1 MNTAINTKKN
11 PSKYFYLTA
20 FCVYINYFVHGMG
33 ASILAQ
39 NSSSLQSLWHTDAA
53 AVLYVIS
60 ALGIGRFI
68 ALPFSGVMSDKL
80 GRKKAILVGVV
91 FYIAFFGGILLAPNA
106 QIGFMVALLAGV
118 ANSFL
123 DSGCIPAVMEI
134 LTESTGFASILTK
147 LFISV
152 GQYALPLI
160 IGFLV
165 GNNMYFGYSFI
176 LCIAILVI
184 NSLFLLRMPFPQME
198 GTKKS
203 SKKEE
208 VKVEETVKSNFFIEG
223 IALIAIGFTS
233 TATFQIFLNVNKTF
247 GIDVVGMSEVAAG
260 KIQSN
265 YALGSICAVLLTAV
279 LVKKLIKPVR
289 FLFIYPLI
297 SLITLVAMFM
307 IRTEAICTI
316 GGFVVGFSAA
326 GGVLQLAVSTMSD
339 LFPVSKGK
347 ITSMVMMASS
357 IATFSVTAIAGV
369 VTQTMGT
376 EDTLLLAAI
385 VTAVGVLLSIVVN
398 VRYNQL
404 SRLKAKL
411 K

>member
-1 MNTAINTKKN
+1 MNSNLDVRKTA
-11 PSKYFYLTA
+11 SKSFYLTA
-20 FCVYINYFVHGMG
+20 FCIYVNYFVHGMG

-39 NSSSLQSLWHTDAA
+39 NSTSLQRLWSTDAA
-53 AVLYVIS
+53 AVLYVVS
-60 ALGIGRFI
+60 ALGIGRLI

-80 GRKKAILVGVV
+80 GRKKTILLGVV
-91 FYIAFFGGILLAPNA
+91 FYIVFFGGILVAPNA
-106 QIGFMVALLAGV
+106 QIGFVIALFAGI

-184 NSLFLLRMPFPQME
+184 NSLFLMRMPFPQME
-198 GTKKS
+198 AVKKS
-203 SKKEE
+203 SEKEE
-208 VKVEETVKSNFFIEG
+208 TQVKETVKSNFFIEG

-279 LVKKLIKPVR
+279 LVKKLIKPAR

-297 SLITLVAMFM
+297 SLITLIAMFM
-307 IRTEAICTI
+307 LRTPTICTI
-316 GGFVVGFSAA
+316 GGFIIGFSAA
-326 GGVLQLAVSTMSD
+326 GGVLQLAVSTMAD

-357 IATFSVTAIAGV
+357 IATFSVTAIAGI

-376 EDTLLLAAI
+376 EYTLLFAAI
-385 VTAVGVLLSIVVN
+385 VTGVGVLLSVVVN
-398 VRYNQL
+398 IRYNKL
-404 SRLKAKL
+404 AKLKAKL

>member
-1 MNTAINTKKN
+1 MINSSVETNVKSSA
-11 PSKYFYLTA
+11 SKTFYLTA
-20 FCVYINYFVHGMG
+20 FCIYINYFVHGMG

-39 NSSSLQSLWHTDAA
+39 NSTSLQSLWNTDAA

-60 ALGIGRFI
+60 ALGIGRLI

-80 GRKKAILVGVV
+80 GRRKTILAGVT
-91 FYIAFFGGILLAPNA
+91 FYIIFFGGILLAPNA
-106 QIGFMVALLAGV
+106 QIGFVVALFAGI

-152 GQYALPLI
+152 GQYTLPLV

-165 GNNMYFGYSFI
+165 GKNMYFGYSFI
-176 LCIAILVI
+176 LCIAILVV
-184 NSLFLLRMPFPQME
+184 NSLFLLRMPFPEME
-198 GTKKS
+198 EAKNVS
-203 SKKEE
+203 KEE
-208 VKVEETVKSNFFIEG
+208 TQVEEAVKSNFFIEG

-279 LVKKLIKPVR
+279 LVKKIIKPVR

-297 SLITLVAMFM
+297 SLITLVAMFVL
-307 IRTEAICTI
+307 RTPAICTI
-316 GGFVVGFSAA
+316 GGFIVGFSAA
-326 GGVLQLAVSTMSD
+326 GGVLQLAVSTMAD

-357 IATFSVTAIAGV
+357 VATFSVTAIAGF
-369 VTQTMGT
+369 VTQAMGT
-376 EDTLLLAAI
+376 EYTLLFAAL
-385 VTAVGVLLSIVVN
+385 VTAIGVLLSVVVN
-398 VRYNQL
+398 IRYNKL
-404 SRLKAKL
+404 AKL
-411 K
+411 KAN

>member
-1 MNTAINTKKN
+1 MNSMINTKKSVN
-11 PSKYFYLTA
+11 KYFYLTA
-20 FCVYINYFVHGMG
+20 FCIYINYFVHGMG

-39 NSSSLQSLWHTDAA
+39 NSSSLQSLWNTDAA

-80 GRKKAILVGVV
+80 GRKKTILVGVA
-91 FYIAFFGGILLAPNA
+91 FYIAFFGGILIAPNA
-106 QIGFMVALLAGV
+106 QIGFIVALFAGI

-134 LTESTGFASILTK
+134 LTESTGLASILTK

-152 GQYALPLI
+152 GQYTLPLI
-160 IGFLV
+160 IGFLI

-176 LCIAILVI
+176 FCIVVLLI
-184 NSLFLLRMPFPQME
+184 NVLFLLKMPFPQME
-198 GTKKS
+198 DVKKS
-203 SKKEE
+203 SNEVAEIKES
-208 VKVEETVKSNFFIEG
+208 VKSNFFVEG
-223 IALIAIGFTS
+223 IALIVIGFTS
-233 TATFQIFLNVNKTF
+233 TATFQIFLNVNKNF

-265 YALGSICAVLLTAV
+265 YAMGSICAVLLTAV

-297 SLITLVAMFM
+297 SLVTLIAMF
-307 IRTEAICTI
+307 ILKTEIICII
-316 GGFVVGFSAA
+316 GGFIIGFSAA

-357 IATFSVTAIAGV
+357 VATFSVTAIAGF
-369 VTQTMGT
+369 VTQYMGT
-376 EDTLLLAAI
+376 EYTLLLAAMI
-385 VTAVGVLLSIVVN
+385 TAVGVLLSIIVN
-398 VRYNQL
+398 FRYNSL
-404 SRLKAKL
+404 ERLKTK
-411 K
+411 

>member
-1 MNTAINTKKN
+1 MNTTVNTKKSA
-11 PSKYFYLTA
+11 SKYFYLTA
-20 FCVYINYFVHGMG
+20 FCVYVNYFVHGMG

-68 ALPFSGVMSDKL
+68 ALPFSGVISDKL
-80 GRKKAILVGVV
+80 GRKKTILIGIA
-91 FYIAFFGGILLAPNA
+91 FYIAFFGGILVTPNV
-106 QIGFMVALLAGV
+106 QIAFAVALLAGI

-134 LTESTGFASILTK
+134 LTESTGLASILIK

-152 GQYALPLI
+152 GQYTLPLI

-176 LCIAILVI
+176 LCIAILIV
-184 NSLFLLRMPFPQME
+184 NSLFLLKMPFPQIE
-198 GTKKS
+198 NVKKS
-203 SKKEE
+203 SDKKD
-208 VKVEETVKSNFFIEG
+208 VQVEETVKSNFFIEG

-279 LVKKLIKPVR
+279 LVKKLIKPAR

-297 SLITLVAMFM
+297 SLVTLIAMFM
-307 IRTEAICTI
+307 LRTETICII
-316 GGFVVGFSAA
+316 GGFIIGFSAA

-357 IATFSVTAIAGV
+357 IATFSVTAIAGF

-376 EDTLLLAAI
+376 EYTLLLAAI

-398 VRYNQL
+398 IRYNQL
-404 SRLKAKL
+404 SRLKK

>member
-1 MNTAINTKKN
+1 MINSSVETNVKSSA
-11 PSKYFYLTA
+11 SKTFYLTA
-20 FCVYINYFVHGMG
+20 FCIYINYFVHGMG

-39 NSSSLQSLWHTDAA
+39 NSTSLQSLWNTDAA

-60 ALGIGRFI
+60 ALGIGRLI

-80 GRKKAILVGVV
+80 GRRKTILAGVT
-91 FYIAFFGGILLAPNA
+91 FYIIFFGGILLAPNA
-106 QIGFMVALLAGV
+106 QIGFVVALFAGI

-152 GQYALPLI
+152 GQYTLPLV

-165 GNNMYFGYSFI
+165 GKNMYFGYSFI
-176 LCIAILVI
+176 LCIAILLV
-184 NSLFLLRMPFPQME
+184 NSLFLLRMPFPEM
-198 GTKKS
+198 
-203 SKKEE
+203 EE
-208 VKVEETVKSNFFIEG
+208 VKSASIEG

-279 LVKKLIKPVR
+279 LVKKIIKPVR

-297 SLITLVAMFM
+297 SLITLVAMFVL
-307 IRTEAICTI
+307 RTPAICTI
-316 GGFVVGFSAA
+316 GGFIVGFSAA
-326 GGVLQLAVSTMSD
+326 GGVLQLAVSTMAD

-357 IATFSVTAIAGV
+357 VATFSVTAIAGF
-369 VTQTMGT
+369 VTQAMGT
-376 EDTLLLAAI
+376 EYTLLFAAL
-385 VTAVGVLLSIVVN
+385 VTAIGVLLSVVVN
-398 VRYNQL
+398 IRYNKL
-404 SRLKAKL
+404 SKLKAN
-411 K
+411 

>member
-1 MNTAINTKKN
+1 MNTTVNTKKST
-11 PSKYFYLTA
+11 SKYFYLTA
-20 FCVYINYFVHGMG
+20 FCVYVNYFVHGMG

-68 ALPFSGVMSDKL
+68 ALPFSGVISDKL
-80 GRKKAILVGVV
+80 GRKKTILIGIA
-91 FYIAFFGGILLAPNA
+91 FYIAFFGGILVTPNV
-106 QIGFMVALLAGV
+106 QIAFAVALLAGI

-134 LTESTGFASILTK
+134 LTESTGLASILTK

-152 GQYALPLI
+152 GQYTLPLI

-176 LCIAILVI
+176 LCI
-184 NSLFLLRMPFPQME
+184 MPFPQIE
-198 GTKKS
+198 NVKKS
-203 SKKEE
+203 SDKKD
-208 VKVEETVKSNFFIEG
+208 VQVEETVKSNFFIEG

-279 LVKKLIKPVR
+279 LVKKLIKPAR

-297 SLITLVAMFM
+297 SLVTLIAMFM
-307 IRTEAICTI
+307 LRTETICII
-316 GGFVVGFSAA
+316 GGFIIGFSAA

-357 IATFSVTAIAGV
+357 IATFSVTAIAGF

-376 EDTLLLAAI
+376 EYTLLLAAI

-398 VRYNQL
+398 IRYNQL
-404 SRLKAKL
+404 SRLKK

>member
-1 MNTAINTKKN
+1 MNTTVNTKKST
-11 PSKYFYLTA
+11 SKYFYLTA
-20 FCVYINYFVHGMG
+20 FCVYVNYFVHGMG

-68 ALPFSGVMSDKL
+68 ALPFSGVISDKL
-80 GRKKAILVGVV
+80 GRKKTILIGIA
-91 FYIAFFGGILLAPNA
+91 FYIAFFGGILVTPNV
-106 QIGFMVALLAGV
+106 QIAFAVALLAGI

-134 LTESTGFASILTK
+134 LTESTGLASILTK

-152 GQYALPLI
+152 GQYTLPLI

-176 LCIAILVI
+176 LCIAILIV
-184 NSLFLLRMPFPQME
+184 NSLFLLKMPFPQIE
-198 GTKKS
+198 NVKKS
-203 SKKEE
+203 SDKKD
-208 VKVEETVKSNFFIEG
+208 VQVEETVKSNFFIEG

-265 YALGSICAVLLTAV
+265 Y
-279 LVKKLIKPVR
+279 
-289 FLFIYPLI
+289 
-297 SLITLVAMFM
+297 
-307 IRTEAICTI
+307 EI
-316 GGFVVGFSAA
+316 GRAHV
-326 GGVLQLAVSTMSD
+326 
-339 LFPVSKGK
+339 
-347 ITSMVMMASS
+347 
-357 IATFSVTAIAGV
+357 
-369 VTQTMGT
+369 
-376 EDTLLLAAI
+376 
-385 VTAVGVLLSIVVN
+385 
-398 VRYNQL
+398 
-404 SRLKAKL
+404 
-411 K
+411 